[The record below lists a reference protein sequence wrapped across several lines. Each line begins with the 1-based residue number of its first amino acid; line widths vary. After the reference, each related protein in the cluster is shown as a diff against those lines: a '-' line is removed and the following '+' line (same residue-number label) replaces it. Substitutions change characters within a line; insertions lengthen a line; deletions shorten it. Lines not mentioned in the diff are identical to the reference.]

1 MLTAGVLAALRSVFD
16 GVISLR
22 SWIAPMAVAGLTLCA
37 GPALAQ
43 RHWEPNQI
51 PYCLEQLAET
61 CGAQEMAGLLGK
73 LELPTAEAWAAEGYK
88 GVRILR
94 YDAFGTIWPA
104 VSFMSRPLNEY
115 RREGFAEARTL
126 HADGHVAILTR
137 PVWEIG
143 WNEVDRII
151 EAVRDRQEPEPEPDM
166 KTMIAQG
173 RIPLALRCLDPPRVI
188 VELVD
193 SGEVKR
199 WNRPSCGGDPA
210 TERVHD
216 VAILVAAAFP
226 TCGHFA
232 IERYGHG
239 TGRLRACLMAG
250 GAQPIAAAEV
260 LEALQVG
267 IGGDARR
274 AYAAEMQAPDVT
286 LLAIDGRRFEG
297 RAGIEAAWKEKALGD
312 RWLRV
317 LRAEGDADGVTVAGQ
332 LLLTRSSGAR
342 DPLAATLR
350 FRKQA
355 DGEWQIVSWK
365 TEQRPDPVP

>member
-1 MLTAGVLAALRSVFD
+1 MLTVGVLAALRSAFD
-16 GVISLR
+16 GLISFR
-22 SWIAPMAVAGLTLCA
+22 AWIAPMAVAGLTLCA
-37 GPALAQ
+37 GPTLAQ

-51 PYCLEQLAET
+51 PYCSERLAET
-61 CGAQEMAGLLGK
+61 CGAEEMAGLLGK
-73 LELPTAEAWAAEGYK
+73 LELPTAEALAAEGYK

-104 VSFMSRPLNEY
+104 VSFMNRPLNEY

-137 PVWEIG
+137 PVWEVG

-151 EAVRDRQEPEPEPDM
+151 KAVRDRQEPEPEPDM

-173 RIPLALRCLDPPRVI
+173 RTPLALRCLDPPRVI
-188 VELVD
+188 VELID
-193 SGEVKR
+193 DREVKR
-199 WNRPSCGGDPA
+199 WNRPSCGEDPA

-274 AYAAEMQAPDVT
+274 AYATEMQAPDVT

-297 RAGIEAAWKEKALGD
+297 RAGIEAAWKKRALGD

-317 LRAEGDADGVTVAGQ
+317 LRAEGDAGGVTVVGQ
-332 LLLTRSSGAR
+332 LLLTQTSGAR
-342 DPLAATLR
+342 DPLGVTLR
-350 FRKQA
+350 FRKET
-355 DGEWQIVSWK
+355 DDEWRIASWE
-365 TEQRPDPVP
+365 TEQRPVPVP

>member
-1 MLTAGVLAALRSVFD
+1 
-16 GVISLR
+16 
-22 SWIAPMAVAGLTLCA
+22 
-37 GPALAQ
+37 
-43 RHWEPNQI
+43 
-51 PYCLEQLAET
+51 
-61 CGAQEMAGLLGK
+61 
-73 LELPTAEAWAAEGYK
+73 
-88 GVRILR
+88 
-94 YDAFGTIWPA
+94 
-104 VSFMSRPLNEY
+104 
-115 RREGFAEARTL
+115 
-126 HADGHVAILTR
+126 
-137 PVWEIG
+137 
-143 WNEVDRII
+143 
-151 EAVRDRQEPEPEPDM
+151 
-166 KTMIAQG
+166 
-173 RIPLALRCLDPPRVI
+173 
-188 VELVD
+188 
-193 SGEVKR
+193 
-199 WNRPSCGGDPA
+199 
-210 TERVHD
+210 
-216 VAILVAAAFP
+216 
-226 TCGHFA
+226 
-232 IERYGHG
+232 
-239 TGRLRACLMAG
+239 MAG